1 MCSVHD
7 AIEFEKRGIPA
18 AVIITQ
24 AFRNAALFQFKSKG
38 MEGHATIE
46 MPHVHPLIA
55 PIIYTI
61 PLQLL
66 SYYVAVLKGTDVDQ
80 PRNLAKSVTVE

>member
-24 AFRNAALFQFKSKG
+24 AFRNAAVFQFRSKG
-38 MEGHATIE
+38 MEGHAYVE
-46 MPHVHPLIA
+46 MPHPVSNLTADEMRTLSLQYVDAIA
-55 PIIYTI
+55 R
-61 PLQLL
+61 QL
-66 SYYVAVLKGTDVDQ
+66 K
-80 PRNLAKSVTVE
+80 E

>member
-38 MEGHATIE
+38 MEGHAYIE
-46 MPHVHPLIA
+46 MPHPV
-55 PIIYTI
+55 
-61 PLQLL
+61 
-66 SYYVAVLKGTDVDQ
+66 S
-80 PRNLAKSVTVE
+80 NLAAEEMRTLTLKYVDAIARQLKE

>member
-1 MCSVHD
+1 LCSVHD

-38 MEGHATIE
+38 MEGHAYVE
-46 MPHVHPLIA
+46 MPHPVSN
-55 PIIYTI
+55 
-61 PLQLL
+61 L
-66 SYYVAVLKGTDVDQ
+66 SADDMRALTLTFVDQ
-80 PRNLAKSVTVE
+80 TAKQLKE

>member
-38 MEGHATIE
+38 MGGHAYIE
-46 MPHVHPLIA
+46 MPHPVSNLSPDEMRLLTLQFVDPLA
-55 PIIYTI
+55 R
-61 PLQLL
+61 QL
-66 SYYVAVLKGTDVDQ
+66 K
-80 PRNLAKSVTVE
+80 E